1 MGQFPATVGKETS
14 ELNGRDNP
22 AAFDVTSMP
31 FARLRLR
38 RAGDEPHYKSLVPSL
53 PSFST
58 LVKCPLGS
66 SPTGDE
72 ETD

>member
-14 ELNGRDNP
+14 ELNGRDIP

-38 RAGDEPHYKSLVPSL
+38 RARDEPRYKPHTIPTFSQHPCQVSPGSL
-53 PSFST
+53 T
-58 LVKCPLGS
+58 HRG
-66 SPTGDE
+66 
-72 ETD
+72 